1 MHGLILRS
9 YIILIKIYYFQQV
22 AYPQYFCVPPPY
34 GYALPP
40 TGGPPRVVP
49 AMSRGPNVPN
59 ESYYGFKPG
68 RECKFCKNNGESV
81 ELYRR

>member
-1 MHGLILRS
+1 
-9 YIILIKIYYFQQV
+9 
-22 AYPQYFCVPPPY
+22 
-34 GYALPP
+34 
-40 TGGPPRVVP
+40 
-49 AMSRGPNVPN
+49 MSRGPNVPN